1 MRPRTPAGERRHRV
15 LFQTPETA
23 PDRFNAPKP
32 TGKTTPVCTRWCK
45 IETLTGRELWLARQV
60 RADVTHRL
68 TLLYTAGLVP
78 KMEAVYQGRV
88 FEILEVH
95 DPEETRVELQ
105 VLCKERVQ

>member
-1 MRPRTPAGERRHRV
+1 MIAAGKLRHRV
-15 LFQTPETA
+15 LFQTPVTV
-23 PDRFNAPKP
+23 PGRFNEPKAQGTQP
-32 TGKTTPVCTRWCK
+32 AVTRWCQ
-45 IETLTGRELWLARQV
+45 IETLTGRELWLARQT

-68 TLLYTAGLVP
+68 TLRYTPGLLP

-95 DPEETRVELQ
+95 DPDERRVELQ